1 MEPVSRASA
10 WRKGFKNPA
19 DYNDNEGYCGGY
31 SHQWLRSRG
40 KCGVCGDPWGQ
51 RPRNH
56 EAPGGRYANGI
67 IVKEYRVGEMME
79 VEIDLSANHRGSFT
93 FKLCQ
98 NNNVRRDS
106 HQRCFDRHTLKV
118 YPEMTESFELPS
130 EASQTFYIQL
140 KLPEGVTCKQCVL
153 QWTYNTANSW
163 GNCPN
168 QTNAIGCGPQETFR
182 ACSDIRISRSGKT
195 LPKITT
201 KRPEIIGNRAPDK
214 GVFYYNS
221 FTGGNSIGGSSND
234 LPSGPPTPVPSPFKF
249 VWFNRDIDLVPPSRP
264 DASTSVA
271 VTTRKPK
278 RRKRPKRPRKKIKDR
293 PRRKKKKN
301 RKNRRRN
308 RNRNRKNR
316 RKNRRKSTTTTI
328 PRLLGG
334 TSFDREFTTPPT
346 SLTTTTTTQRAPL
359 IFTSPSPP
367 PEDPEVHGID
377 SQIALISTNSFIK
390 PKSEEGTIIDP
401 SNFDPGAE
409 LDKFWDH
416 LRSKKGP
423 KTKEEPSNFLKSV
436 KGDPT
441 ETPRNSGWPKMTQNE
456 DNPNSNSRQRSR
468 NCEGLA
474 CTAFVS
480 ISFGNPDQD
489 VNFNL
494 GPGQAVHAMDKLKEL
509 EASLNCEG
517 LSCLDVY

>member
-67 IVKEYRVGEMME
+67 IVKEYRVGETME

-168 QTNAIGCGPQETFR
+168 GTNAIGCGPQETFR

-278 RRKRPKRPRKKIKDR
+278 RKRKRPKRPRKKIKDR

-334 TSFDREFTTPPT
+334 SGSSFDRELTTPPT

-367 PEDPEVHGID
+367 PEEPEVHG
-377 SQIALISTNSFIK
+377 
-390 PKSEEGTIIDP
+390 
-401 SNFDPGAE
+401 
-409 LDKFWDH
+409 
-416 LRSKKGP
+416 
-423 KTKEEPSNFLKSV
+423 
-436 KGDPT
+436 
-441 ETPRNSGWPKMTQNE
+441 
-456 DNPNSNSRQRSR
+456 
-468 NCEGLA
+468 
-474 CTAFVS
+474 FVS
-480 ISFGNPDQD
+480 ISFGNPEED

-509 EASLNCEG
+509 EASLNCDG

>member
-106 HQRCFDRHTLKV
+106 HQRCFDRNTLKV

-168 QTNAIGCGPQETFR
+168 GTNAIGCGPQETFR

-201 KRPEIIGNRAPDK
+201 KRP
-214 GVFYYNS
+214 
-221 FTGGNSIGGSSND
+221 
-234 LPSGPPTPVPSPFKF
+234 
-249 VWFNRDIDLVPPSRP
+249 
-264 DASTSVA
+264 
-271 VTTRKPK
+271 
-278 RRKRPKRPRKKIKDR
+278 
-293 PRRKKKKN
+293 
-301 RKNRRRN
+301 
-308 RNRNRKNR
+308 
-316 RKNRRKSTTTTI
+316 TTTTE
-328 PRLLGG
+328 PPNTTNFESEDETTTENFLE
-334 TSFDREFTTPPT
+334 TTTEFDAPETTT
-346 SLTTTTTTQRAPL
+346 IQITTTTTT
-359 IFTSPSPP
+359 TKSPKLKKKLKRKRKRKKKQKTCHAQGVWKHSAGFDDWCNQNCNHRP
-367 PEDPEVHGID
+367 
-377 SQIALISTNSFIK
+377 AYC
-390 PKSEEGTIIDP
+390 PKSHCKCD
-401 SNFDPGAE
+401 
-409 LDKFWDH
+409 
-416 LRSKKGP
+416 
-423 KTKEEPSNFLKSV
+423 
-436 KGDPT
+436 
-441 ETPRNSGWPKMTQNE
+441 
-456 DNPNSNSRQRSR
+456 
-468 NCEGLA
+468 
-474 CTAFVS
+474 
-480 ISFGNPDQD
+480 
-489 VNFNL
+489 
-494 GPGQAVHAMDKLKEL
+494 
-509 EASLNCEG
+509 
-517 LSCLDVY
+517 